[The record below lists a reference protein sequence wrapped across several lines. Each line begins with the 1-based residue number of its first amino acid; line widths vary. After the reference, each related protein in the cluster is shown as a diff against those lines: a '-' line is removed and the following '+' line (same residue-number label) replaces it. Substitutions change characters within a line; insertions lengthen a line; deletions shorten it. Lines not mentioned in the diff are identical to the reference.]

1 MDTNKILSADLLDLI
16 FDDRNKDYGA
26 YELRKTYHTRIT
38 KSLIFTGVFI
48 ALIFTGVVLANK
60 LNPTGASKFF
70 IHKEVTL
77 ANLPPEKK
85 EPEPIPEPPKK
96 TEPVQV
102 QTERLTQI
110 KVVAD
115 DEVVEPPPTQ
125 EDLVNSKIEVFKQT
139 GVIDE
144 GLVSLQTIGDGKD
157 LIEEK
162 ITKQPDEPFTKVEV
176 DAKFDGNW
184 EKFLLRNLNAQ
195 TPIDNDAPLGTYKVL
210 IQFVVDIDGTVS
222 DIQPLT
228 NFGYGLEQEA
238 IRVLKKAKKWDP
250 AIQNGRQVK
259 AYRIQAITFQVTGDE

>member
-16 FDDRNKDYGA
+16 FDDRNKEYGA

-38 KSLIFTGVFI
+38 KSLIFTGVFVT
-48 ALIFTGVVLANK
+48 LIFTGVVLANR
-60 LNPTGASKFF
+60 LNPKETSEIF
-70 IHKEVTL
+70 IQKEVTL
-77 ANLPPEKK
+77 ANLKPDEE
-85 EPEPIPEPPKK
+85 EPEPIPKPIKK
-96 TEPVQV
+96 TDPVQI

-110 KVVAD
+110 
-115 DEVVEPPPTQ
+115 EVVRDEELIEPPPTQ
-125 EDLVNSKIEVFKQT
+125 TDLTNAKIDVIKSG
-139 GVIDE
+139 GVIDDGIVTPKNLGE
-144 GLVSLQTIGDGKD
+144 GKD

-162 ITKQPDEPFTKVEV
+162 ITKEPTGPFTAVEI

-195 TPIDNDAPLGTYKVL
+195 TPVDNSAPPGSYKVV

-222 DIQPLT
+222 DIKPLT
-228 NFGYGLEQEA
+228 NLGYGLEQEA

-259 AYRIQAITFQVTGDE
+259 AYRIQSITFQVTGEE